1 MYSLSWQLSGKLFL
15 QLLDLLLVLVSLYV
29 DPFQDVSEPLE
40 VDVVVE
46 EGQLRRES
54 QGQVKVKRVVRECF
68 IIDSC

>member
-54 QGQVKVKRVVRECF
+54 QGLLNVF
-68 IIDSC
+68 LF